1 MTQEPKAVYKG
12 IATVTRALSKEGIAK
27 TSKNV
32 QQGYNFRGID
42 AIYNALSSELAAAEL
57 CIIPRIVDREV
68 IERQTRNGGA
78 LFYVTIKAEYDI
90 VSAVDGS
97 CHTASAYGEAM
108 DSGDKATNK
117 AMSASYKYMAMQLFC
132 IPTEGD
138 NDADSTTHEVAPRA
152 ASYQPPPAKPS
163 APAPKPANP
172 VPIKTQTE
180 TLSAELRALRDAER
194 KFVAEPPT
202 FKPDKKWELEEL
214 RAVLTD
220 QCINSRIRIYTWLVD
235 KNKDDQSTPLPDLSE
250 LDNAGLMDLAYAA
263 AGL

>member
-1 MTQEPKAVYKG
+1 MTQGPKAVYKG
-12 IATVTRALSKEGIAK
+12 IATVTRALGKEGIAK

-138 NDADSTTHEVAPRA
+138 NDADNTTHEVAPRA
-152 ASYQPPPAKPS
+152 ASYQ
-163 APAPKPANP
+163 APAPKPIAKEPPSPP
-172 VPIKTQTE
+172 VDPLLELKNDVRRMRALERDVIGEPPLFEPLKNWSHE
-180 TLSAELRALRDAER
+180 TLSTELVRQQDASRER
-194 KFVAEPPT
+194 
-202 FKPDKKWELEEL
+202 L
-214 RAVLTD
+214 
-220 QCINSRIRIYTWLVD
+220 YTWLV
-235 KNKDDQSTPLPDLSE
+235 STSGNQPALGE
-250 LDNAGLMDLAYAA
+250 LDNQGLMDLAYAA

>member
-1 MTQEPKAVYKG
+1 MSEASKAVYKG
-12 IATVTRALSKEGIAK
+12 IAAVTRALGREGIAK

-32 QQGYNFRGID
+32 QQGYSFRGID

-90 VSAVDGS
+90 VSAIDGS

-138 NDADSTTHEVAPRA
+138 NDADATTHEVAPRA
-152 ASYQPPPAKPS
+152 AGARFDPPKPKPIEPPPPPPPADVSPLPGGIEDLAATVK
-163 APAPKPANP
+163 
-172 VPIKTQTE
+172 
-180 TLSAELRALRDAER
+180 ALRECER
-194 KFVAEPPT
+194 AIIAEPPA
-202 FKPDKKWELEEL
+202 FVWNRKQGRAALQLEH
-214 RAVLTD
+214 D
-220 QCINSRIRIYTWLVD
+220 NSRDRLYGWLNVTITGAPALD
-235 KNKDDQSTPLPDLSE
+235 E
-250 LDNAGLMDLAYAA
+250 LDDKGLMDVAYAA
-263 AGL
+263 ARL

>member
-12 IATVTRALSKEGIAK
+12 IATVTRALGKEGIAK

-90 VSAVDGS
+90 VSAIDGS

-117 AMSASYKYMAMQLFC
+117 AMSAAFKYMAMQLFC

-138 NDADSTTHEVAPRA
+138 NDAENTTHEVVPRA
-152 ASYQPPPAKPS
+152 ASYQPPAKPRAPAK
-163 APAPKPANP
+163 A
-172 VPIKTQTE
+172 
-180 TLSAELRALRDAER
+180 D
-194 KFVAEPPT
+194 EPPP
-202 FKPDKKWELEEL
+202 PDDLIDLPEFATAVKKLRERERAIIEEPPPFVWNKKQGRGPLELEWIDSRRRLYTWLTSKIDAAPSLEEL
-214 RAVLTD
+214 D
-220 QCINSRIRIYTWLVD
+220 D
-235 KNKDDQSTPLPDLSE
+235 KS
-250 LDNAGLMDLAYAA
+250 LMDLAYAA